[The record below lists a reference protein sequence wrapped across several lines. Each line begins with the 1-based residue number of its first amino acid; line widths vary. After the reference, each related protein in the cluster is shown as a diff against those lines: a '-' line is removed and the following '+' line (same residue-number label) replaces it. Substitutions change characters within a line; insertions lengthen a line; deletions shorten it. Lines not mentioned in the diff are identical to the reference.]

1 MLKLLTSFVAAVAD
15 EHDYVRFEPRCVV
28 SEDPGEIVRH
38 ARPIDER
45 ARRQLLEQHIAR
57 LSRER
62 SDARRSRDARTD
74 HASRAGGRGVAARRD
89 GATRGASPA

>member
-1 MLKLLTSFVAAVAD
+1 MLKLLASFVAAVAD

-62 SDARRSRDARTD
+62 SGRAPLAANATARRA
-74 HASRAGGRGVAARRD
+74 H
-89 GATRGASPA
+89 

>member
-1 MLKLLTSFVAAVAD
+1 MAGISLASLPGRSGSMLKLLASFVAAVAD

-38 ARPIDER
+38 ACPLDER

-62 SDARRSRDARTD
+62 SGRSPLAG
-74 HASRAGGRGVAARRD
+74 RAH
-89 GATRGASPA
+89 

>member
-1 MLKLLTSFVAAVAD
+1 MTGVSLANLPGRSGSMLKLLASFVAAVAD

-38 ARPIDER
+38 ACPIDER

-62 SDARRSRDARTD
+62 SG
-74 HASRAGGRGVAARRD
+74 RAQRAAAGRAH
-89 GATRGASPA
+89 